1 MNKSIQEFKEE
12 MKKDNESLKNLSA
25 NYLNQDDLDLLN
37 LK

>member
-1 MNKSIQEFKEE
+1 MNKSIQELKEE
-12 MKKDNESLKNLSA
+12 MKKDNESLKNLST